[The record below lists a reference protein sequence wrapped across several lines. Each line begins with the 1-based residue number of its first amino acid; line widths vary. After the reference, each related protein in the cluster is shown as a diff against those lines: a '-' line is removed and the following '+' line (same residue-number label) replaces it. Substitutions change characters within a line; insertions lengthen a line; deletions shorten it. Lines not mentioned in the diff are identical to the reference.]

1 MEIIELPATASDKLP
16 DFRLICTL
24 RAPRPAPLEPCEL
37 RARSCER
44 KHVCG
49 SKLVAVLNFELSQHR
64 SRLSTGD
71 GVAQVDKPVHA
82 LQGGS
87 ELRRGRHRALRAR
100 ILARNR
106 KFPARAS
113 KKAREPLKLI
123 EDSPTRTSSSS
134 QVSLR
139 DRSRAL
145 RPAPARY
152 PNAAQPRA
160 GGRKTQK
167 TPALRRRRKR
177 DVVPAVHT
185 EGGRA
190 RELPAPA

>member
-1 MEIIELPATASDKLP
+1 MGDGRDVRAAAPGRRWGDLRGVGWGRGRGRIEES
-16 DFRLICTL
+16 C
-24 RAPRPAPLEPCEL
+24 RPG
-37 RARSCER
+37 
-44 KHVCG
+44 G
-49 SKLVAVLNFELSQHR
+49 SVVFVGGSRGRDVNPFPP
-64 SRLSTGD
+64 SRLLSSSL
-71 GVAQVDKPVHA
+71 VSPYLSVHA

-87 ELRRGRHRALRAR
+87 ELRLERHRALRAL

-106 KFPARAS
+106 KFRVQKSSRA
-113 KKAREPLKLI
+113 PLKLI
-123 EDSPTRTSSSS
+123 EDSLPRTSSSSSSSS

>member
-1 MEIIELPATASDKLP
+1 MCGRQRLAGAGTGGTSGGRVGSGKGKNRRVLPAGAVHCVCRRIAGAGCQPLP
-16 DFRLICTL
+16 
-24 RAPRPAPLEPCEL
+24 P
-37 RARSCER
+37 
-44 KHVCG
+44 
-49 SKLVAVLNFELSQHR
+49 
-64 SRLSTGD
+64 SRLLSSSL
-71 GVAQVDKPVHA
+71 VSPYLSVHA